1 MMFAGFFFCLYI
13 NRTQIEHFKSV
24 NERKEKELAEVRARV
39 AQLRLSEQTSKERV
53 AAAEKTIQ
61 DNQYVRPEDVSQAKA
76 RLSIIQ
82 ATHRWEPLRS
92 SSESLSSAASG
103 SAFMMAKA
111 GSGTLE
117 FLYDRAV
124 VVVIDPS
131 KIGKDSEAVKVSA
144 FEDEAMVD
152 FDLSLA
158 DQQRLHISAL
168 ACKTRPSMKDVSQL
182 ILKSSPSSCT
192 LNDCCMDIEKLT
204 LRFVF
209 EFQYLVFPITP
220 RLHEHGGGQVQVR
233 NYDQQDPERRESVLD

>member
-1 MMFAGFFFCLYI
+1 MRNATRSSSGCLPRLLTNKGKKSTKKNECRLRGVHNFANVQITNMMFTGILYICI

-61 DNQYVRPEDVSQAKA
+61 DNQYVRPEDVSQAKD

-92 SSESLSSAASG
+92 SSELFSSTASG
-103 SAFMMAKA
+103 SAFMVAKA
-111 GSGTLE
+111 GSSTLE
-117 FLYDRAV
+117 FVYDKAV

-144 FEDEAMVD
+144 FEEEAMVD

-168 ACKTRPSMKDVSQL
+168 ACKTRPSMKDVSL
-182 ILKSSPSSCT
+182 FILEGWSSCYI
-192 LNDCCMDIEKLT
+192 LHDCYMK
-204 LRFVF
+204 
-209 EFQYLVFPITP
+209 
-220 RLHEHGGGQVQVR
+220 
-233 NYDQQDPERRESVLD
+233 S